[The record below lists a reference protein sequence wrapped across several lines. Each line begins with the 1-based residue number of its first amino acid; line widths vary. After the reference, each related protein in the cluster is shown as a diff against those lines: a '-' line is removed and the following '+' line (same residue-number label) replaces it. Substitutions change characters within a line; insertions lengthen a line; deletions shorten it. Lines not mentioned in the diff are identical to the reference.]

1 MIYIKPYLIIH
12 TILQPIPTHRSSC
25 RPPQQV
31 VWAIAYSPKN
41 SAFMVSLKT
50 FTVRR

>member
-12 TILQPIPTHRSSC
+12 TILQPIPTHRSSYT
-25 RPPQQV
+25 PPQQV
-31 VWAIAYSPKN
+31 VWAKGYSPKN
-41 SAFMVSLKT
+41 SACMVSLNT

>member
-12 TILQPIPTHRSSC
+12 TILQSIPTHRSSC

-31 VWAIAYSPKN
+31 VWAMGYSPKN